1 MTGESVTK
9 PIRKRKV
16 KKRFLLL
23 NIVAL
28 VFLIVAVEYVATAGD
43 YYETSTGFYA
53 IKEDLKQ
60 VDATFGTQ
68 GVVEM
73 TGYHVD
79 GEGQVIAD
87 FHSVGDG
94 ETKVR
99 LRALFTNGEESY
111 PLETTFRI
119 SAMGTIIEDDRGIL
133 NFSGFKFLLYL
144 VLGYL
149 ALALGVMI
157 YSFIECLKTSQY
169 SYRMIAYGGIALFL
183 GILLTILMYK
193 LLNNVIRYF
202 SEMMYLISSTGE
214 WFLFLMLPVMAVSAL
229 AVSVSNIWLMRHEG
243 FRPVNALGIA
253 VSVLWFFSLA
263 LIVWLNDYRISLYDG
278 YDQAEVASR
287 IVSALEYAVIYLIS
301 YFESMLLST
310 SLCAFLASRHTPPYD
325 RDCIIILG
333 CAIRRDGTLTPLLR
347 GRVDSALNFEKAQ
360 YEKTGKHAFFVPSGG
375 QGPDEVMSEGEAM
388 ENYLLSQGIEPER
401 IRREDK
407 SVNTFQNMQFS
418 KEVIERYLTAD
429 EGSCTEN
436 GEGSLSAESDTQK
449 TDTIDDLKIA
459 FATTNYHV
467 FRGYILSKKNGFE
480 AQGISAKTKWYF
492 FPNAFLR
499 EFIGLLFDQVLR
511 HIAVILCIVLVS
523 IAFALM
529 F

>member
-1 MTGESVTK
+1 MTK
-9 PIRKRKV
+9 RNRKRKI

-28 VFLIVAVEYVATAGD
+28 VFLIVAVEFIAKAGD
-43 YYETSTGFYA
+43 YYEMGTGIYA
-53 IKEDLKQ
+53 VKNDIKQ
-60 VDATFGTQ
+60 VNVTFGTQ
-68 GVVEM
+68 DVVEM
-73 TGYHVD
+73 TGYHID

-94 ETKVR
+94 KTKVWTR
-99 LRALFTNGEESY
+99 VLFTNGEESHSF
-111 PLETTFRI
+111 ETTFRI
-119 SAMGTIIEDDRGIL
+119 SAMGTIIEDDRGLL
-133 NFSGFKFLLYL
+133 NFNGFKVLLYL

-157 YSFIECLKTSQY
+157 FSFVECLKTSQY

-202 SEMMYLISSTGE
+202 SELMYLISSTGE
-214 WFLFLMLPVMAVSAL
+214 WFLFLMLPVMAVSAI

-253 VSVLWFFSLA
+253 VSVLWFLSLVV
-263 LIVWLNDYRISLYDG
+263 IVWLNDFRISLYSG
-278 YDQAEVASR
+278 YEETEVASR

-333 CAIRRDGTLTPLLR
+333 CAIRRDGTLMPLLR

-360 YEKTGKHAFFVPSGG
+360 YEKTGKHACFVPSGG

-388 ENYLLSQGIEPER
+388 ENYLLSQGVEPER
-401 IRREDK
+401 IHREDK

-418 KEVIERYLTAD
+418 REVIERYLQAAGD
-429 EGSCTEN
+429 SCSEAN
-436 GEGSLSAESDTQK
+436 EGSLPSAEGDKQK
-449 TDTIDDLKIA
+449 TDTIDDQKIA

-467 FRGYILSKKNGFE
+467 FRGYILSKKNGFD

-499 EFIGLLFDQVLR
+499 EFIGLLFDQILR
-511 HIAVILCIVLVS
+511 HITVILCIVLVS